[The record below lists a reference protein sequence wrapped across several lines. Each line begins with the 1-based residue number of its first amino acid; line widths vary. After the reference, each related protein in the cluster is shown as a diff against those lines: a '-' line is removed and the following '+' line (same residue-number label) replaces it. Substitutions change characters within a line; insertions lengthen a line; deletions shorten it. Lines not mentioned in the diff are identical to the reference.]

1 MLEVNSVPVRE
12 TKVYKTLTYLAIS
25 ISFIQSINLSY
36 LNIKI
41 KHSVKVNELIFALH
55 YGLTSKLLAH
65 IPLRQKFCRLNI

>member
-1 MLEVNSVPVRE
+1 MLEINSVPVRE
-12 TKVYKTLTYLAIS
+12 TKVYKTLTYLDIL
-25 ISFIQSINLSY
+25 SFIQSINLSY

>member
-1 MLEVNSVPVRE
+1 MLEINSVPVRE
-12 TKVYKTLTYLAIS
+12 TKVYKTLTYLDIL
-25 ISFIQSINLSY
+25 SFIQSINLSY

-41 KHSVKVNELIFALH
+41 KQFVTVNELIFALH